1 MIATIALLGLL
12 VIAGSG
18 GGGGG
23 GSANNSQN
31 LASNNW
37 KEIDENNKDD
47 ADLIEKYKT
56 TEYKNNFYLDKNNL
70 AKTYA
75 LLEKNKITANAG
87 DNVKIATSV
96 VSRRESSTKLP
107 TQSKAYSYPGV
118 NYDNTYIKS
127 NLISSYEL
135 SSDFYYGISDLNAV
149 QVGRYGLG
157 ENDMSI
163 IGDFKLALTSYSADN
178 NQFGDD
184 IDNLALNTI
193 NVIAGTK
200 SLSSSSGDKLD
211 SHGIAYNSKISQIFL
226 YDYDKLNNNNHFFS
240 VNIPDIDKSS
250 GEGSD
255 GHHLSIGPGSIELL
269 ARENYKIYN
278 YNYNYSVNPGDI
290 DDKETNDFKNVFF
303 NSSERGPRNVLLV
316 ANTGDLSDEYKH
328 YDYLSYLVETTDN
341 KMKLFKAAVDRD
353 SSEDINNIIFTAPLK
368 SEGGTYKIEQMYK
381 SPPSGSTNPEYR
393 SCVDSAI
400 IHCIGVLNP
409 NKSADNSYNY
419 LKEGVSN
426 YNGDAL
432 ADKNG
437 NNVNMNLSS
446 AVLTGAAGI
455 ILSAWPSLK
464 ASQVAEIIYETA
476 DRPEIVGT
484 STINQDIDGKTIQL
498 NTLYGRGILNI
509 YNAVNAQGK
518 KSIPSSNNLQASDYS
533 IGNTQVRSAPTF
545 GDAFTSSVAP
555 QLSNAV
561 FLDKYGRDYKAFLEN
576 KFSTNSQSNSF
587 SLNNFAF
594 NSINNNSNSI
604 SFDEGK
610 QTRMRFNYSQ
620 FRDQKAKNIYG
631 LRNAVIDRSV
641 DPQNQ
646 ISNNFGFAF
655 NFEPKSL
662 SSKVSMGF
670 AFNTDEMANQDSEN
684 FGISGFLAQA
694 NNFSSNPYQSFFSSN
709 TQNLGISQNQSVRKF
724 NQIYLK
730 NKLSSKLG
738 TRFSYTSS
746 FDSQSYNPNF
756 SGKKQNQVL
765 NFGLDLK
772 PNDSNNISISVGQ
785 LREFDNNMLNSKS
798 YGAFETQ
805 GNAQTSFVKVSASQ
819 NIIDNLKLISSIS
832 EGITRLKGNDRGIFR
847 SYENIHSRSMSYAL
861 QYDGIEKNKFGI
873 AYSEPMRVYKGS
885 VNYDIPVGL
894 DNQGNVLRKQGSA
907 SLAPNGKQR
916 DYEFFYQH
924 DVSDNSNLRLNLL
937 MQKELNNFRS
947 APNNYVGYLSYT
959 SSF

>member
-56 TEYKNNFYLDKNNL
+56 TEYKNNSYLDKNNL

-96 VSRRESSTKLP
+96 VSRRESSTNLP

-135 SSDFYYGISDLNAV
+135 SSDTHYDIGDINV
-149 QVGRYGLG
+149 IQVGRYGLG
-157 ENDMSI
+157 ENDMPI
-163 IGDFKLALTSYSADN
+163 TGDLKLALTSYSADN

-200 SLSSSSGDKLD
+200 SLSSSDVDKLD

-226 YDYDKLNNNNHFFS
+226 YDYDKLDNNNNHFFS
-240 VNIPDIDKSS
+240 VNIPTIDEY
-250 GEGSD
+250 GEGSK
-255 GHHLSIGPGSIELL
+255 GHYLSIGPGSIELL

-278 YNYNYSVNPGDI
+278 YNYNYSVNPQDI
-290 DDKETNDFKNVFF
+290 NDKETNDFKNVFF

-316 ANTGDLSDEYKH
+316 ANTGDLSDDSKH

-341 KMKLFKAAVDRD
+341 KMKLFKGTVDRD

-368 SEGGTYKIEQMYK
+368 SEDGTYKIEQMYK
-381 SPPSGSTNPEYR
+381 SLSSGSTNPGYR
-393 SCVDSAI
+393 SCEDSAM

-476 DRPEIVGT
+476 DRPDIAKT
-484 STINQDIDGKTIQL
+484 STIYQDIDGKTIQL

-518 KSIPSSNNLQASDYS
+518 KSIPSSNSIQAIDYP
-533 IGNTQVRSAPTF
+533 IDNTQVRSAPIF

-684 FGISGFLAQA
+684 FGISGFLAQG